1 MKNVKNEMKPLDLLL
16 YLVLDPDLCGGAE
29 GMVRT
34 ARLAAENGATVV
46 QLRAPNWKKR
56 QWLATARELK
66 SVLEPFGVPLIIND
80 HIDIALAVDADG
92 VHVGQ
97 DDMPMADVR
106 RLIGPDKWLGLSV
119 TNAVQMA
126 EVPYELVDY
135 LGIGPVYPTG
145 TKSDAA
151 PVVGVSAFAELV
163 AESRLPVVGIGG
175 IQVGNCLPLVQAGA
189 KGVAVVSAICGQ
201 EDPVR
206 ATKVLLERLKQVF
219 G

>member
-1 MKNVKNEMKPLDLLL
+1 MKSAMKPLDLLL

-66 SVLEPFGVPLIIND
+66 SVLKPFGVPLIIND

-97 DDMPMADVR
+97 DDMPVADVR

-175 IQVGNCLPLVQAGA
+175 IQVGNFLPLVQAGA